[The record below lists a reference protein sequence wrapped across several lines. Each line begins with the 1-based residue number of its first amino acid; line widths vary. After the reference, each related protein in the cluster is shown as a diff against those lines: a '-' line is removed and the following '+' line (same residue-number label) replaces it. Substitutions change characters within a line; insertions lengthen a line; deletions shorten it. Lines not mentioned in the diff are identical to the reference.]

1 MSVNFCLFRIC
12 TSLVFGI
19 LTLVSGQNSYAQ
31 ADAASPRPSD
41 GVPYL
46 MAIGDSLLSIDEN
59 KKAQGYYAQALK
71 ESEKQRNESAALS
84 AKIKL
89 AQTLVKLSE
98 YNAAL
103 EHLKTAESN
112 PLLPNNKPE
121 EQAKVFSLL
130 GAIYEALGNYDN
142 ALDYQL
148 QALENREKAGNA
160 EGTAESLY
168 KIGSM
173 YFSQEKYDKSLEYY
187 KKALHLCE
195 KDISIP
201 RKNLLNC
208 LSAVGSAYEELGD
221 QQESLRYNS
230 RALESAIQIGND
242 KNKAYALLNIGENY
256 TNLKNYSKAKEY
268 LLKAMKT
275 STALDNHRL
284 SILCHLRMG
293 ELQMQTNTY
302 ADAEKSLRQ
311 AYLLCIE
318 SASNSILMEVLER
331 LAQLQQLKGN
341 YEASNAY
348 LREYIMMKDSL
359 INESSNNQIIKLNTL
374 YEVGKKENAIK
385 VLQQEKE
392 LAEIRRKGN
401 QRTMIGLSVFLAAL
415 AGLLIWVLILVRRQR
430 ESNKVLQELNGQIE
444 SQNLTLQSYNEELR
458 QYAYVASHDLQEP
471 LRTIGSFVGII
482 KRKYTDQ
489 LDEQAQQYMDF
500 VTNGVA
506 RLQLLLKDLL
516 AYTRI
521 ERENTDFAK
530 VETTEVVNEVIGS
543 LHQVIQDSGAR
554 IDLDVASMPAVMG
567 NRSRLGQVFQNL
579 ISNGIKFR
587 GEQAPVVEVG
597 CMPDPDKKEYLFY
610 VKDNGIG
617 IPEEFRVKMFEM
629 FTRLHSRDAYEGSG
643 IGLATCRKIVE
654 KHGGKIWAES
664 EAGMGSAIFFTLPFI
679 Q

>member
-1 MSVNFCLFRIC
+1 MSVNIGLFRIC

-19 LTLVSGQNSYAQ
+19 LILMSSQSMYAQ
-31 ADAASPRPSD
+31 ADVDSPQPVD
-41 GVPYL
+41 GISYL

-59 KKAQGYYAQALK
+59 KNAQGYYAQALK
-71 ESEKQRNESAALS
+71 ESEKQHNESTALS

-89 AQTLVKLSE
+89 AQALIKISE
-98 YNAAL
+98 YNPAL
-103 EHLKTAESN
+103 DHLKTAESN
-112 PLLPNNKPE
+112 PLLPNKPE

-130 GAIYEALGNYDN
+130 GAIYETLGSYDN
-142 ALDYQL
+142 AFNYLIK
-148 QALENREKAGNA
+148 ALKNREKVGDSAGM
-160 EGTAESLY
+160 AESFY

-173 YFSQEKYDKSLEYY
+173 YYSKGDHSKSLEYY
-187 KKALHLCE
+187 EKSLLICE
-195 KDISIP
+195 KDTSIP

-208 LSAVGSAYEELGD
+208 LLAVGSAYEELNN

-230 RALESAIQIGND
+230 RALELAQQVGND

-256 TNLKNYSKAKEY
+256 TNLKDYSKAKEF

-275 STALDNHRL
+275 SDALENPRL
-284 SILCHLRMG
+284 SILCHLRLG
-293 ELQMQTNTY
+293 ELQMQTGAL
-302 ADAEKSLRQ
+302 ADAEKSL
-311 AYLLCIE
+311 AYAYDLCGKH
-318 SASNSILMEVLER
+318 SSNSILMEVLER
-331 LAQLQQLKGN
+331 LAQLQEQKGN
-341 YEASNAY
+341 FKASNAY
-348 LREYIMMKDSL
+348 LKEYISMKDSL
-359 INESSNNQIIKLNTL
+359 INESSSNEIIKLNTL
-374 YEVGKKENAIK
+374 YEVGKKENAIQL
-385 VLQQEKE
+385 LQQEKE

-401 QRTMIGLSVFLAAL
+401 QRTMIGLTIFLAAL

-530 VETTEVVNEVIGS
+530 VETTEVVSEVIGG
-543 LHQVIQDSGAR
+543 LHQAIQDSGAR
-554 IDLDVASMPAVMG
+554 IDLDAASMPAVMG